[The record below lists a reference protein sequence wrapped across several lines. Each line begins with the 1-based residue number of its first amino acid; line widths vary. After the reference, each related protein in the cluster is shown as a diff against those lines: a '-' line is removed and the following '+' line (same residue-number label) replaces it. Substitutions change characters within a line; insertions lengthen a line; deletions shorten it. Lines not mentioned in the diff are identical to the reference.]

1 MVRTPSYRRHKAS
14 GKAVVTL
21 AGKDHY
27 LGVFGSPESKQL
39 YKRLLAEYLAAN
51 GEQPGK
57 TSERLSISQ
66 LFARFLRFAKQYYG
80 TKSNSRFWHYG
91 RLANRIRKIYGPT
104 MADEFGSV
112 QFKAIRQQ
120 LISEGL
126 SRSYCNETMGRLVRV
141 FRWASGEEIV
151 PPGIGHVL
159 RDIEPLKRGRSKA
172 RETDPIL
179 PVHDDVV
186 EKTIPHLPPVVADM
200 VRLQRL
206 IGCRPGEVCTFTP
219 SLVDRTKGDIWEI
232 RLKYHKTAWR
242 GKERVIYVGPK
253 AQKILAPYLLRA
265 TDEPCFQPQE
275 SERKRR
281 EKLHEERV
289 TPLSCGN
296 KPGSRRKQR
305 RKGLIPAKVGTSQPG
320 KQYTVAS
327 YARAIKRACD
337 SAFPP
342 PDGLNEQQQLTW
354 IKSHRWSP
362 NQLRHT
368 FGTMIRREFGLE
380 ETQLLLGHSNAS
392 TSEIYAETDKEK
404 ARVAARRIG

>member
-27 LGVFGSPESKQL
+27 LGEFGSPQSKQL
-39 YKRLLAEYLAAN
+39 YKRLLGEYLASN
-51 GEQPGK
+51 GSAPGK
-57 TSERLSISQ
+57 NTERLSISQ
-66 LFARFLRFAKQYYG
+66 LFARYLKYAKGYYG
-80 TKSNSRFWHYG
+80 MKPNSRFWHYG

-112 QFKAIRQQ
+112 QFKAVRQQ
-120 LISEGL
+120 LISEEL

-141 FRWASGEEIV
+141 FRWASGEELV
-151 PPGIGHVL
+151 PPSIGHVL
-159 RDIEPLKRGRSKA
+159 RDIEPLQRGRSKA

-179 PVHDDVV
+179 PVPDEVV
-186 EKTIPHLPPVVADM
+186 EKTISHLPSVVADK
-200 VRLQRL
+200 VKLQRL
-206 IGCRPGEVCTFTP
+206 VGCRPGEVCTFTP
-219 SLVDRTKGDIWEI
+219 SLVDRTKDVWEI
-232 RLKYHKTAWR
+232 TLKDHKTAWR

-253 AQKILAPYLLRA
+253 AQSILAPYLLRA

-305 RKGLIPAKVGTSQPG
+305 RKGLIPCKVGSQPG
-320 KQYTVAS
+320 KS
-327 YARAIKRACD
+327 YFRLSVCSAIAINPK
-337 SAFPP
+337 
-342 PDGLNEQQQLTW
+342 
-354 IKSHRWSP
+354 K
-362 NQLRHT
+362 
-368 FGTMIRREFGLE
+368 
-380 ETQLLLGHSNAS
+380 
-392 TSEIYAETDKEK
+392 
-404 ARVAARRIG
+404 